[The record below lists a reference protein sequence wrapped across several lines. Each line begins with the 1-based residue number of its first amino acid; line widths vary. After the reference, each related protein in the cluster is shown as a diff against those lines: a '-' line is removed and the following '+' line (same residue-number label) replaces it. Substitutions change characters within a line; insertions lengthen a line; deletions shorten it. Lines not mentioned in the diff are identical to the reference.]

1 MAKTISFLSG
11 SPFIENPIVYNV
23 TANEVT
29 GVVSFH
35 NVMLQVTAGLQGGNY
50 VDYVL
55 HSPVDNGETVQIDIS
70 SALRAVA
77 SDYKY
82 ASTPP
87 DNYPYISYSLK
98 AWDEYMQNGDVHE
111 NIGIVSDTGGKA
123 LLGGYSDLDRFLSEQ
138 SRSALHFTRKPTS
151 HPEILCDGDTY
162 ILPSD
167 LNATLSNITAGPQ
180 SVSYPVV
187 IDKDHPSGLRSLGGR
202 SVYVLPKQR
211 DRYQF
216 RFINQ
221 FGVMESFAA
230 FSLRETSVGY
240 TKENYLLSNRETFN
254 SFSRRLLT
262 KQNDVETWKMS
273 SGPLD
278 EDWQQWVLHDFL
290 MTRNAWILV
299 ADNWLPCVITPED
312 SITAVNRYSHDI
324 MDVPFSVVLDIN
336 GSPLLKV

>member
-1 MAKTISFLSG
+1 MAQTIKFLSG

-55 HSPVDNGETVQIDIS
+55 HSPVDSGETVQIDIS

-82 ASTPP
+82 AATPP

-98 AWDEYMQNGDVHE
+98 AWDEYLQNGDVHE
-111 NIGIVSDTGGKA
+111 NIGIVNDTGGKA
-123 LLGGYSDLDRFLSEQ
+123 LLGGYSDLDRFTSEA
-138 SRSALHFTRKPTS
+138 SRGTLHFSRKPTS

-162 ILPSD
+162 IFPSD
-167 LNATLSNITAGPQ
+167 LNATLSKITAGPQ

-187 IDKDHPSGLRSLGGR
+187 IDKDHPSGLRTLGGR

-216 RFINQ
+216 RFINR

-290 MTRNAWILV
+290 MTRNAWMLV